1 MKIAMA
7 SDHAA
12 YTLKEHLKAF
22 LTKEG
27 HEIIDFGTHSE
38 ESMDY
43 PDTISQAARAVARKE
58 AERGIVLCGSGIG
71 ASIVANKIHGI
82 RAALCLDSYSAEYS
96 RRHNDANVM
105 VLGGRR
111 TPPEE
116 AENLVQIW
124 LTTAFEGGRH
134 IRRIEKIHLIEK
146 EECYDQRSH

>member
-12 YTLKEHLKAF
+12 YHLKEHLKTY
-22 LTKEG
+22 LTKSG
-27 HEIIDFGTHSE
+27 HEVIDFGTHSE

-43 PDTISQAARAVARKE
+43 PDTIKLAARAVAKNE

-82 RAALCLDSYSAEYS
+82 RAALCLDEYSAEYS

-116 AENLVQIW
+116 AEKLVDIW
-124 LTTAFEGGRH
+124 LSTAFEGGRH
-134 IRRIEKIHLIEK
+134 IRRIEKIHAIEK
-146 EECYDQRSH
+146 EECRD